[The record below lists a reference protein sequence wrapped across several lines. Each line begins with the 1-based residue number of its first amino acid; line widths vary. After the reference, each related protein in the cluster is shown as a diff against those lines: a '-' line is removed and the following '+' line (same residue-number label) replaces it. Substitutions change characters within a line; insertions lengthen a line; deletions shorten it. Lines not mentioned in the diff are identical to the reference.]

1 MRRIR
6 VAVAL
11 GVVLL
16 VSGCGGAS
24 KPVALPKLPLPLKE
38 FIHSWVKD
46 FPSSTIARI
55 DVYGPGD
62 RAALVKASMHN
73 HLHDKS
79 AHSYLVVIH
88 ENSVCAGCAR
98 PHPELPTYYRI
109 DIAVWSWSK
118 GPTDW
123 AIRKNVPPAVKKL
136 HRLARVHVT

>member
-24 KPVALPKLPLPLKE
+24 KPVVLPKLPLPLRD
-38 FIHSWVKD
+38 FIHSWIKD
-46 FPSSTIARI
+46 FPRSTIASI
-55 DVYGPGD
+55 DVYGPGA
-62 RAALVKASMHN
+62 RGALVSASMGN
-73 HLHDKS
+73 HPPDKS
-79 AHSYLVVIH
+79 TRSYLVVIH
-88 ENSVCAGCAR
+88 ENSVCAGCVR
-98 PHPELPTYYRI
+98 PHPWLPAYYRI

-123 AIRKNVPPAVKKL
+123 AITKTVPPAVKKL
-136 HRLARVHVT
+136 HRLAKVHVT